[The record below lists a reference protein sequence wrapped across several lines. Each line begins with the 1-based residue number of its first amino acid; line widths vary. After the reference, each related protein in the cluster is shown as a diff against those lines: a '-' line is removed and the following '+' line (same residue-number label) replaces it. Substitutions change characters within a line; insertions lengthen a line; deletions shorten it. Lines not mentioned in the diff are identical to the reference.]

1 MKSGIQRLVCRPLPP
16 QAASHVF
23 IMEPN
28 MNPAVEAQAIGR
40 AYRMGQTSAVSVHRL
55 VVKDTVEERIQKM
68 LEARNQAAP
77 AGGAGPGQDERDH
90 KNAMADMTEAAAGA
104 ANIYTTS
111 SVPRAFSAAEVAYLV
126 GARAKLE

>member
-1 MKSGIQRLVCRPLPP
+1 
-16 QAASHVF
+16 
-23 IMEPN
+23 

-77 AGGAGPGQDERDH
+77 APGAGPAGGAGPGQDERDRN

-104 ANIYTTS
+104 ANIYNTS
-111 SVPRAFSAAEVAYLV
+111 SVSRAFSAAEVAYLV